1 MLLLQ
6 EMELAAV
13 LLNIP
18 VVQKI
23 LGVRISSKQKVL
35 YV

>member
-13 LLNIP
+13 LLNLP

-23 LGVRISSKQKVL
+23 LGVRISKQKVL